1 MALFSGLLDRSLSSI
16 LLSVRLLA
24 EHRRRR
30 YDAVYQLSQ
39 TELFL
44 LGRLRRFAP
53 PIVVHPCTHA
63 AGELRWHRRE
73 SEYALQSERRSVH
86 MIMRALLLL
95 RACVQPRELARADS
109 VLGLSGRFNEL
120 VHMDYGVPREKLRVV
135 RTPVDLERFSPGD
148 EAATSEPRALL
159 FVSRISTRKGVEEM
173 IQLSH
178 RLADLAGSVRM
189 LVIGGPTQWSDYTG
203 HLKRLNPSVAEYV
216 GGVPSEELP
225 GLMRAASMLIVPSR
239 YEPGSIATAEA
250 LACGLPV
257 VLSDEIGAG
266 EVVAGPHVRFH
277 RSEDID
283 GLEQAVRS
291 LLDAIAEDE
300 AGVRA
305 SARSNA
311 EAQFS
316 PPGVIAEL
324 ISALSPPGG

>member
-1 MALFSGLLDRSLSSI
+1 M
-16 LLSVRLLA
+16 
-24 EHRRRR
+24 
-30 YDAVYQLSQ
+30 
-39 TELFL
+39 
-44 LGRLRRFAP
+44 
-53 PIVVHPCTHA
+53 C
-63 AGELRWHRRE
+63 
-73 SEYALQSERRSVH
+73 
-86 MIMRALLLL
+86 
-95 RACVQPRELARADS
+95 
-109 VLGLSGRFNEL
+109 
-120 VHMDYGVPREKLRVV
+120 
-135 RTPVDLERFSPGD
+135 
-148 EAATSEPRALL
+148 
-159 FVSRISTRKGVEEM
+159 
-173 IQLSH
+173 
-178 RLADLAGSVRM
+178 
-189 LVIGGPTQWSDYTG
+189 
-203 HLKRLNPSVAEYV
+203 
-216 GGVPSEELP
+216 
-225 GLMRAASMLIVPSR
+225 AASMLIVPSR

-324 ISALSPPGG
+324 ISVLSPPGG